1 VSTHTSIVEID
12 CQEVRRELVNYTEG
26 DLTPE
31 LAERIE
37 QHLKN
42 CRHCRAVYDGVRNVV
57 TLLGDQTAFALPQGF
72 SQRLY
77 LKLVGHSDRP

>member
-1 VSTHTSIVEID
+1 MSTQPSIVEMN
-12 CQEVRRELVNYTEG
+12 CKEVCRELVNYTEG
-26 DLTPE
+26 DLTFG

-42 CRHCRAVYDGVRNVV
+42 CRHCTAVYDGVRNVV

-77 LKLVGHSDRP
+77 RKLVAHSDR

>member
-1 VSTHTSIVEID
+1 MSTQPSIVEIN
-12 CQEVRRELVNYTEG
+12 CEEVRRELVNYTEG

-31 LAERIE
+31 LKERIE
-37 QHLKN
+37 QHLGH
-42 CRHCRAVYDGVRNVV
+42 CRHCKAVYDGVKNVL

-77 LKLVGHSDRP
+77 RKLVAHLDR

>member
-1 VSTHTSIVEID
+1 MSTQPSIVEIN
-12 CQEVRRELVNYTEG
+12 CEEVRRELVNYTEG

-31 LAERIE
+31 LKERIE
-37 QHLKN
+37 QHLRH
-42 CRHCRAVYDGVRNVV
+42 CRHCKAVYDGVKNVL

-77 LKLVGHSDRP
+77 RKLVAHLDR